1 MLCELTTY
9 DEVFHLD
16 ALTATVLD
24 GEMIDCRLER
34 IVVVQEVEE
43 HVKTPDDAHWVGGKG
58 TGICVVPSNILEEI
72 PRVRVDFHQPTV
84 AFILVGVSRGIVC

>member
-43 HVKTPDDAHWVGGKG
+43 HVKTPDDAH
-58 TGICVVPSNILEEI
+58 
-72 PRVRVDFHQPTV
+72 
-84 AFILVGVSRGIVC
+84 